1 MDLQDPTPD
10 LLISAYTRGVFP
22 MADARTGELVW
33 LSPDPRAILPLDEL
47 RVSRSLARVVRS
59 GRFEI
64 RTDTAFE
71 LVMRACA
78 ESRPDRDETWIDD
91 RLIRA
96 YTALHALG
104 LAHSVEAW
112 REGELVGGLYGVQV
126 GAAFC
131 GESRRSVHDASSRAA
146 RLCGDLARGL
156 PGATGSRPASL
167 GRLAC
172 TRRST
177 SPWRN
182 RCVGAPQAG
191 AALAHSWPEGTW
203 LSSSDWT
210 IAGRHWRVPTRT

>member
-33 LSPDPRAILPLDEL
+33 LSPDPRAILPLDQL

-131 GESRRSVHDASSRAA
+131 GESMFHRPELGGTDASNVCLVRLVEWLRAGSFQLLDVQFMTPHLA
-146 RLCGDLARGL
+146 RLGCVEISREAYLERLGRALRRWGDWPARGVQLL
-156 PGATGSRPASL
+156 PRATD
-167 GRLAC
+167 
-172 TRRST
+172 
-177 SPWRN
+177 
-182 RCVGAPQAG
+182 V
-191 AALAHSWPEGTW
+191 
-203 LSSSDWT
+203 
-210 IAGRHWRVPTRT
+210 

>member
-96 YTALHALG
+96 YTASW
-104 LAHSVEAW
+104 SVVCMA
-112 REGELVGGLYGVQV
+112 
-126 GAAFC
+126 
-131 GESRRSVHDASSRAA
+131 SRSGPRSAA
-146 RLCGDLARGL
+146 RACFTAPSSAAPTHPRCVWCDWSNGCARGRF
-156 PGATGSRPASL
+156 SF
-167 GRLAC
+167 
-172 TRRST
+172 ST
-177 SPWRN
+177 F
-182 RCVGAPQAG
+182 
-191 AALAHSWPEGTW
+191 
-203 LSSSDWT
+203 SS
-210 IAGRHWRVPTRT
+210 

>member
-131 GESRRSVHDASSRAA
+131 GESMFHRPELGGTDASKVCLVRLVEWLRAGSFQLLDVQFMTPHLA
-146 RLCGDLARGL
+146 RLGCVEISREAYLERLGRALRRWGDWPAPGVQLL
-156 PGATGSRPASL
+156 PGATD
-167 GRLAC
+167 
-172 TRRST
+172 
-177 SPWRN
+177 
-182 RCVGAPQAG
+182 V
-191 AALAHSWPEGTW
+191 
-203 LSSSDWT
+203 
-210 IAGRHWRVPTRT
+210 